1 MFEVDITNITDIPD
15 ILPLTSLTP
24 TTHVMLGVYN
34 VFVVL
39 VGVLGNLVVLY
50 SSLRYQA
57 IKLDP
62 VSLMFVHT
70 LAVSDIILTLT
81 MFLPMLV
88 TLLWRRWVL
97 GPGLCYLVAFLSSP
111 PLVNEVLTILS
122 ISGEVLTI
130 LSISGEVLTIL
141 SISGE
146 GEHR

>member
-1 MFEVDITNITDIPD
+1 MFEVDTRNITEISD

-24 TTHVMLGVYN
+24 TTHVILIIYN

-39 VGVLGNLVVLY
+39 VGILGNLVVLY
-50 SSLRYQA
+50 SSLQHQA

-70 LAVSDIILTLT
+70 LAVSDILLTLT

-97 GPGLCYLVAFLSSP
+97 GPGLCYLVAFLATP
-111 PLVNEVLTILS
+111 PLINEVLTILL
-122 ISGEVLTI
+122 ISGKGENMSLI
-130 LSISGEVLTIL
+130 LSPVLFIVSNL
-141 SISGE
+141 ST
-146 GEHR
+146 